1 MFALSTLSLAQ
12 SNGRTRRSSLE
23 LRSSDTQLVKSFK
36 WAKQQAMAYVFD
48 GDPVGPW
55 YEAALPGRRAFCMR
69 DVSHQV
75 AGAQALG
82 LSKYTHNMLRRF
94 AENISASKDWCSYW
108 EINYLN
114 RPAPIDFKS
123 DAEFWYNLPA
133 NFDVLD
139 ACFRMYLWTG
149 DRSYIEDSVFVNFY
163 DHTVREY
170 VSRWDLSPDRIMTR
184 NNNVQGQSFFVVTQ
198 VMRKAVAI

>member
-1 MFALSTLSLAQ
+1 MGKIQPEVCLDQPKVPVDVLLCEPGERRHWEAIGFAVICFAMSMLSPSYSAQ
-12 SNGRTRRSSLE
+12 TVDHGRRSHLE
-23 LRSSDTQLVKSFK
+23 LSSSDTRLVQSFN
-36 WAKQQAMAYVFD
+36 WAKQQAMAYVKD

-69 DVSHQV
+69 DISHQV

-82 LSKYTHNMLRRF
+82 LSKYTHNMFRRF

-114 RPAPIDFKS
+114 QPAPIDFKN

-139 ACFRMYLWTG
+139 ACYRMYLWSETKLT
-149 DRSYIEDSVFVNFY
+149 SKILHF
-163 DHTVREY
+163 
-170 VSRWDLSPDRIMTR
+170 
-184 NNNVQGQSFFVVTQ
+184 
-198 VMRKAVAI
+198 

>member
-1 MFALSTLSLAQ
+1 MKTIPAETIFVQPGIKLVLAMLKRLGVRHRETVVPGAACFALFALSAHGIAQ
-12 SNGRTRRSSLE
+12 TSVPIRRSSLE
-23 LRSSDTQLVKSFK
+23 PRSSDTRLVQSFN
-36 WAKQQAMAYVFD
+36 WARQQAMVYVHD

-69 DVSHQV
+69 DVSHQA
-75 AGAQALG
+75 AGSQALG

-114 RPAPIDFKS
+114 HPAPIDFKS
-123 DAEFWYNLPA
+123 DKEFWYNLPA

-139 ACFRMYLWTG
+139 ACYRMYLWTG
-149 DRSYIEDSVFVNFY
+149 DRTYTKTPCF
-163 DHTVREY
+163 
-170 VSRWDLSPDRIMTR
+170 
-184 NNNVQGQSFFVVTQ
+184 
-198 VMRKAVAI
+198 